1 MKIVLTGSLGHIS
14 KLLAAKLVKDH
25 DVTVISS
32 ADERQKE
39 IQNLGAS
46 AAIGSLKDADFL
58 TKTFK
63 GADVVYCMVPP
74 NYFTEPNILLF
85 YRQIGSNYCE
95 AIQRAKV
102 KRVIHLSSFGAHL
115 DKDTG
120 PILGSHAIEHM
131 LDKLPDIILTHIRP
145 TSFYYNLNSFKE
157 MIKTQGAILAN
168 YGADKVPMVSPK
180 DIAAAVAEEIV
191 KTANVQKYR
200 YVSSDER
207 TGQEIAT
214 VLGKAIG
221 KPDLKWKIISDEEM
235 QHGMEAGGMP
245 ENIAMSLVDLY
256 ASIRSG
262 KLAEE
267 YERQK
272 PQKMGKVKLEDY
284 AKEFAKDF

>member
-14 KLLAAKLVKDH
+14 KPLAIKLVKDH

-32 ADERQKE
+32 SVERQKE
-39 IQNLGAS
+39 IEDLGAS

-58 TKTFK
+58 TETFK
-63 GADVVYCMVPP
+63 GADAVYCMIPP
-74 NYFTEPNILLF
+74 NYFSEPNMLLF
-85 YRQIGSNYCE
+85 YRKIGSNYCE
-95 AIQRAKV
+95 AIQRAGV
-102 KRVIHLSSFGAHL
+102 ERVVHLSSFGAHL

-120 PILGSHAIEHM
+120 PVLGSHAIEHM
-131 LDKLPDIILTHIRP
+131 LDKLPKIVLTHMRP
-145 TSFYYNLNSFKE
+145 TSFYYNLTRFKE
-157 MIKTQGAILAN
+157 TIKAQNAILAN

-180 DIAAAVAEEIV
+180 DIADAVAEEIV
-191 KTANVQKYR
+191 KTADVQKYR

-207 TGQEIAT
+207 TGQEIAA
-214 VLGKAIG
+214 VLGKAMG
-221 KPDLKWKIISDEEM
+221 KPDLKWKIISDDEM
-235 QHGMEAGGMP
+235 QQGMEAGGMP
-245 ENIAMSLVDLY
+245 EHIAMSLVDLY
-256 ASIRSG
+256 ASIRTG

>member
-14 KLLAAKLVKDH
+14 KPLTIKLVKDH

-32 ADERQKE
+32 AEERQKE
-39 IQNLGAS
+39 IQDLGATP
-46 AAIGSLKDADFL
+46 AIGSLKDAEFL

-63 GADVVYCMVPP
+63 GADAVYCMVPP
-74 NYFTEPNILLF
+74 NYFTEPNLLLF
-85 YRQIGSNYCE
+85 YRKVGSNYCE
-95 AIQRAKV
+95 AIQRAGV
-102 KRVIHLSSFGAHL
+102 NRVVHLSSFGAHL

-120 PILGSHAIEHM
+120 PVLGSHAIEHM
-131 LDKLPDIILTHIRP
+131 LDKIPEIVLTHMRP

-157 MIKTQGAILAN
+157 TIKKQDAILAN
-168 YGADKVPMVSPK
+168 YGADKVPMVSSK
-180 DIAAAVAEEIV
+180 DIATAIAEELV
-191 KTANVQKYR
+191 KTADVQKYR

-221 KPDLKWKIISDEEM
+221 KPDLKWKIITDEEM
-235 QHGMEAGGMP
+235 QDGMVASGIP
-245 ENIAMSLVDLY
+245 EHIAMSLVDLY
-256 ASIRSG
+256 ASMRTG
-262 KLAEE
+262 KIAEE

-272 PQKMGKVKLEDY
+272 PQKMGKVKLEDF

>member
-14 KLLAAKLVKDH
+14 KLLAKKLIKDH

-32 ADERQKE
+32 SEERKKE
-39 IQNLGAS
+39 IENLGAS

-58 TKTFK
+58 TETFK
-63 GADVVYCMVPP
+63 GADAVYCMIPP

-85 YRQIGSNYCE
+85 YRKIGSNYCE
-95 AIQRAKV
+95 AIQRTGV

-131 LDKLPDIILTHIRP
+131 LDQLPEIVLTHMRP

-157 MIKTQGAILAN
+157 TIKAQGAILAN
-168 YGADKVPMVSPK
+168 YGDDKVPMVSTK
-180 DIAAAVAEEIV
+180 DIADAVAEEIV
-191 KTANVQKYR
+191 KTADVEKYR

-221 KPDLKWKIISDEEM
+221 KPNLKWKVISDEDM
-235 QHGMEAGGMP
+235 QQGMEAGGMP
-245 ENIAMSLVDLY
+245 EHIATSLVDLY
-256 ASIRSG
+256 ASIRTG
-262 KLAEE
+262 KLTEE

-272 PQKMGKVKLEDY
+272 PQKMGKIKLEDF
-284 AKEFAKDF
+284 AKEFAQDF

>member
-1 MKIVLTGSLGHIS
+1 MKIILTGSLGHIS
-14 KLLAAKLVKDH
+14 KPLATKLAKDH
-25 DVTVISS
+25 EVTVISS
-32 ADERQKE
+32 SKERQKE
-39 IQNLGAS
+39 IEDLGAT

-58 TKTFK
+58 TETFK
-63 GADVVYCMVPP
+63 GADAVYCMIPP

-85 YRQIGSNYCE
+85 YRNVGSNYCE
-95 AIQRAKV
+95 AIQRAGV
-102 KRVIHLSSFGAHL
+102 KRVVHLSSFGAHL

-120 PILGSHAIEHM
+120 PVLGSHAFEHM
-131 LDKLPDIILTHIRP
+131 LDLLPEIVLTHMRP
-145 TSFYYNLNSFKE
+145 TSFYYNLDSFKE
-157 MIKTQGAILAN
+157 TIKAQDAILAN

-180 DIAAAVAEEIV
+180 DIAAAVAEELV
-191 KTANVQKYR
+191 KTADVQKYH

-235 QHGMEAGGMP
+235 QQGMEVGGMP
-245 ENIAMSLVDLY
+245 EHIAMSLVDLY
-256 ASIRSG
+256 ASIRTG

>member
-14 KLLAAKLVKDH
+14 KPLTIKLVKDH

-32 ADERQKE
+32 AEERQKE
-39 IQNLGAS
+39 IQDLGATP
-46 AAIGSLKDADFL
+46 AIGSLKDAEFL

-63 GADVVYCMVPP
+63 GADAVYCMVPP
-74 NYFTEPNILLF
+74 NYFTEPNLLLF
-85 YRQIGSNYCE
+85 YRKVGSNYCE
-95 AIQRAKV
+95 AIQRAGV
-102 KRVIHLSSFGAHL
+102 ERVVHLSSFGAHL

-120 PILGSHAIEHM
+120 PVLGSHAIEHM
-131 LDKLPDIILTHIRP
+131 LDKVPEIVLTHIRP

-157 MIKTQGAILAN
+157 TIKKQDAILAN
-168 YGADKVPMVSPK
+168 YGADKVPMVSSK
-180 DIAAAVAEEIV
+180 DIATAIAEELV
-191 KTANVQKYR
+191 KTADVQKYR

-221 KPDLKWKIISDEEM
+221 KPDLEWKIISDEEM
-235 QHGMEAGGMP
+235 QDGMVASGIP
-245 ENIAMSLVDLY
+245 EHIAMSLVDLY
-256 ASIRSG
+256 ASMRTG
-262 KLAEE
+262 KIAEE

-272 PQKMGKVKLEDY
+272 PQKMGKVKLEDF